1 MTSQKP
7 NLIVLL
13 GATAVGKTAVSL
25 RLAEELNCPI
35 VSADSR
41 QIYKEIPIGTAAPSQ
56 EELERIPHHFIAER
70 SVSEPY
76 SASSYELEALQRLEE
91 LFREHKNVVLSGGSM
106 MYIDALCRGIDDMP
120 DVKEEVRQA
129 VYQRYESEGLEG
141 ILEELKELDPV
152 YYEKVDKQ
160 NYKRVLHGYEVC
172 LSTGQ
177 AFSSF
182 HTGKAKERPFNI
194 IKIGLMRE
202 REELYER
209 INKRVLMMI
218 EEGLEEEA
226 RKVYPL
232 RDLNALNTVGFKE
245 MFAYFDGAIP
255 LEEAIRQIQRNS
267 RVYARKQM
275 TWWKKDEAI
284 KWFNPEDI
292 EAIISY
298 LKAMLQGQN

>member
-1 MTSQKP
+1 MNPQKP

-25 RLAEELNCPI
+25 RLAEALGCPI

-41 QIYKEIPIGTAAPSQ
+41 QVYREIPIGTAAPSQ
-56 EELERIPHHFIAER
+56 EELALIPHHFIAER
-70 SVSEPY
+70 SVQEPY
-76 SASSYELEALQRLEE
+76 SASSYELDAMQRLSE
-91 LFREHKNVVLSGGSM
+91 LFQAHQNIVLSGGSM

-129 VYQRYESEGLEG
+129 VYARYEREGLAT

-152 YYEKVDKQ
+152 YYERVDKQ

-177 AFSSF
+177 PFSSF
-182 HTGKAKERPFNI
+182 HTGQAKERPFNI
-194 IKIGLMRE
+194 IKIGLRRE
-202 REELYER
+202 REKLYQR
-209 INKRVLMMI
+209 INERVLMMI
-218 EEGLEEEA
+218 EQGLEQEA
-226 RKVYPL
+226 RSVYPY
-232 RDLNALNTVGFKE
+232 RSLNALNTVGFKE
-245 MFAYFDGAIP
+245 MFAYFDGTISRD
-255 LEEAIRQIQRNS
+255 EAIRQIQRNS

-284 KWFNPEDI
+284 QWFSPDEFSEI
-292 EAIISY
+292 LAY
-298 LKAMLQGQN
+298 LKPLL

>member
-1 MTSQKP
+1 MTAQKP

-25 RLAEELNCPI
+25 RLAKALNCPI

-41 QIYKEIPIGTAAPSQ
+41 QIYKEIPIGTASPSK
-56 EELERIPHHFIAER
+56 EELALIPHHFIAER
-70 SVSEPY
+70 SVQESY
-76 SASSYELEALQRLEE
+76 SASSYELDALERLEM
-91 LFREHKNVVLSGGSM
+91 LFREHQNVVLSGGSM

-129 VYQRYESEGLEG
+129 VYERYEREGLSL
-141 ILEELKELDPV
+141 ILEELKTLDPV
-152 YYEKVDKQ
+152 YYERVDKQ

-172 LSTGQ
+172 LSTGK

-194 IKIGLMRE
+194 IKVGLMRE
-202 REELYER
+202 REELYKR
-209 INKRVLMMI
+209 INQRVLMMI

-226 RKVYPL
+226 WKVYPF
-232 RDLNALNTVGFKE
+232 RELNALNTVGFKE
-245 MFAYFDGAIP
+245 MFAYFDATIS

-267 RVYARKQM
+267 RIYARKQM
-275 TWWKKDEAI
+275 TWWKKDDEI

-292 EAIISY
+292 EAIMSY
-298 LKAMLQGQN
+298 LKPML